1 MKIVTPVLVAAIML
15 AQPGVYQTASA
26 SDNKSADGK
35 PLRVT
40 VNPTQRRTTN
50 QPGGYSY
57 SRTDGISAKDTRRF
71 IDPPRQSPNGP
82 FDSDFFFATPD
93 APRGGQSPYM
103 H

>member
-1 MKIVTPVLVAAIML
+1 MNIVASMLVAAIML
-15 AQPGVYQTASA
+15 VFMSVHPTAEA
-26 SDNKSADGK
+26 NDKKSADGK

-40 VNPTQRRTTN
+40 VHPTQKRTRR
-50 QPGGYSY
+50 PIGGYSY